1 MKKTPF
7 CLVAFFALFLAACG
21 DEETKE
27 ITQVQSSIV
36 VASLKELPP
45 CDDEY
50 EGTLAWVGDEKST
63 RMCVDGSWFA
73 TSAAALSCTVEDLA
87 DKSGIKILCNGD
99 SVGVIHNGVDGAP
112 GENGTSWHSD
122 SNCSVNLTSIDSVS
136 VICGSDTVSI
146 PVPISQET
154 IADVVLDSE
163 KIAVSLDT
171 VSGVTQ
177 KGPFL
182 SGSKVVV
189 RELTD
194 GRTLAQTGNA
204 FNGKIMND
212 KGEFKIN
219 ARQLMSQYVSLEATG
234 YYRNEVT
241 GDVSKSELTLLAI
254 TNILKNDQANI
265 NLLTHLEYERVN
277 YLVTKKKYTV
287 VKAKAQ
293 AQQEVFN
300 IFGINST
307 GFSSSEYLNIA
318 GASAEDGALLAFSIL
333 LQGNRSEAQLSEL
346 LTKIAADMEKD
357 GSWDDS
363 LTLMKLANWADSVDV
378 SGGLKKIR
386 ENITKWRLSEII
398 PSFEPYVRKF
408 WYKMYG
414 LESCGAKNVGK
425 IVKAKAGANKNN
437 NVRYI
442 CREGGLWDLA
452 SDVEKDTYEWGAG
465 KDGEVK
471 KGALV
476 KNAYYVYDASD
487 SAWRVASDI
496 EKELSLGC
504 TPRIRDTV
512 VAGSDNYYTCVRQ
525 GDFWEKCSLYNGCDG
540 WIVSSVT
547 QSLDDKYPGC
557 FDDGHGKIPLSE
569 LPDDLRCVV
578 EYVWQKVSN
587 YIAENTNDEVCTE
600 GKDGLM
606 RGGLKDNRSSFV
618 CDHYAWREATT
629 LEEKIHEPC
638 SMSRLDTLAKDTA
651 LVCDKNGW
659 RKTNFYDYPKG
670 YFFEPDEAYDSLMT
684 DARDGRKYRVVTIGS
699 QQWMAENL
707 NFNDNSNNL
716 KGKTYCYGFNSVY
729 GASDPH
735 EDNCEKGGR
744 LYSWTAAMNVNSKW
758 FEASAYAA
766 GKIDSLYQGI
776 CPSGWR
782 IPTSEEWCELFKCN
796 EFWHVDESS
805 IVELKAKGV
814 PEWGEAS
821 NESGFSAY
829 PTGTGI
835 ISSGMLSSENEP
847 ACWWTTEEE
856 DYESSSEKQ
865 AYYAFMR
872 KDAAGIASKEKTY
885 VCGVRCVRRLEVE

>member
-50 EGTLAWVGDEKST
+50 KGTIAWVGDEKST

-73 TSAAALSCTVEDLA
+73 TSAAAFSCTVEDLA

-99 SVGVIHNGVDGAP
+99 SVGVIHNGIDGAP

-136 VICGSDTVSI
+136 VVCGSDTVSI
-146 PVPISQET
+146 PVPISQES

-194 GRTLAQTGNA
+194 GHSLAQTGNA

-212 KGEFKIN
+212 KGEFKIR
-219 ARQLMSQYVSLEATG
+219 ARTLVSQYVSLEATG

-254 TNILKNDQANI
+254 TNILKNNKANI

-277 YLVTKKKYTV
+277 YLVTKKKYSV

-378 SGGLKKIR
+378 SGGLAKIR
-386 ENITKWRLSEII
+386 ENITKWHLSEMV
-398 PSFEPYVRKF
+398 PSFEPYIRNF

-414 LESCGAKNVGK
+414 LESCSAKNVNE
-425 IVKAKAGANKNN
+425 IVKAKAGSNKNN

-442 CREGGLWDLA
+442 CREGGFWDLA

-465 KDGEVK
+465 KDGEVR
-471 KGALV
+471 KGALE

-578 EYVWQKVSN
+578 EYVWKKISN

-606 RGGLKDNRSSFV
+606 RGGLKDYGSSFV

-659 RKTNFYDYPKG
+659 RKTNFFDYPKG
-670 YFFEPDEAYDSLMT
+670 YFFEPDSAYDSLMT

-716 KGKTYCYGFNSVY
+716 KGRTHCYGYNVYFNPD
-729 GASDPH
+729 AH

-744 LYSWTAAMNVNSKW
+744 LYSWTAAMNINSKW
-758 FEASAYAA
+758 ENASAVAA
-766 GKIDSLYQGI
+766 GKIGSPHQGV

-782 IPTSEEWCELFKCN
+782 MPTYDDWAELFKCDGETCDYN
-796 EFWHVDESS
+796 VLET
-805 IVELKAKGV
+805 LMAKNI
-814 PEWGEAS
+814 PEWGRGN
-821 NESGFSAY
+821 NETKFTAY
-829 PTGTGI
+829 PTGVYSNG
-835 ISSGMLSSENEP
+835 LVSSESGNV
-847 ACWWTTEEE
+847 ACWWTTLDGDGEFASE
-856 DYESSSEKQ
+856 DQ
-865 AYYAFMR
+865 AYSTY
-872 KDAAGIASKEKTY
+872 IEKTNGGPT
-885 VCGVRCVRRLEVE
+885 VRNKIVGCGVRCVRRLEVE